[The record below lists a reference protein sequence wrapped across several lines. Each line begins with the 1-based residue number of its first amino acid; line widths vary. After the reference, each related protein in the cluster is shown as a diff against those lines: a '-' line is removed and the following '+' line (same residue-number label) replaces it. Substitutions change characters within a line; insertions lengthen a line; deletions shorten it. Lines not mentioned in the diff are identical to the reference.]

1 MATPELSDFF
11 AVLRSGDGQAV
22 EELLRQ
28 LDPILR
34 RIIRLRL
41 TDGRLRRLM
50 DTTDIVQ
57 SLLKNFLYQSK
68 NGHPAA
74 PGSDGLCAYL
84 AAAVHHKICT
94 KARKER
100 RHAGSLPDGWD
111 PLSSESPPAQHVEGR
126 DFRQEVRARLPEPTR
141 RLFDLKVQGL
151 TWAEIAQKAGGHP
164 DALRMRLRRAV
175 ATVLGEL
182 GHEELSH
189 AR

>member
-1 MATPELSDFF
+1 MATPELADFF

-57 SLLKNFLYQSK
+57 SLLKNFLGQSATD
-68 NGHPAA
+68 HPAA
-74 PGSDGLCAYL
+74 TGPDRLCAYL
-84 AAAVHHKICT
+84 AAAVHHKIYT
-94 KARKER
+94 KMRKER
-100 RHAGSLPDGWD
+100 RHAGSLPDGWE
-111 PLSSESPPAQHVEGR
+111 PLSPEPPLGQQVESQ
-126 DFRQEVRARLPEPTR
+126 DLRQAVRARLAEQAR

-151 TWAEIAQKAGGHP
+151 TWAEIAEQTGGHP

-175 ATVLGEL
+175 ATALGEL
-182 GHEELSH
+182 GCEELSH

>member
-1 MATPELSDFF
+1 MAAPELADFF
-11 AVLRSGDGQAV
+11 AVLRSGDGRAV
-22 EELLRQ
+22 EQLLRQ

-57 SLLKNFLYQSK
+57 SLLKNFLYQSE
-68 NGHPAA
+68 NDHPAA

-94 KARKER
+94 KTRKER
-100 RHAGSLPDGWD
+100 RHAGSLPDGWE
-111 PLSSESPPAQHVEGR
+111 PLSPEPPPAQHVEGQ
-126 DFRQEVRARLPEPTR
+126 DFRQEVRGRLPEPAR
-141 RLFDLKVQGL
+141 RLFDLKVQGF
-151 TWAEIAQKAGGHP
+151 TWAEVAEQAGGHP

-175 ATVLGEL
+175 ATALGEL
-182 GHEELSH
+182 GHEDSSH

>member
-1 MATPELSDFF
+1 MATPELFDFF

-57 SLLKNFLYQSK
+57 SLLANFLCQSATD
-68 NGHPAA
+68 HPA
-74 PGSDGLCAYL
+74 PPNPHRLCAYL

-94 KARKER
+94 KTRKER
-100 RHAGSLPDGWD
+100 RHAGSLPDGWE
-111 PLSSESPPAQHVEGR
+111 PLSPEPPPAQNAEGQ
-126 DFRQEVRARLPEPTR
+126 DFRQAVRARLPEQTR
-141 RLFDLKVQGL
+141 RLFDLKAEGL
-151 TWAEIAQKAGGHP
+151 TWAEIAEQVGGHP

-175 ATVLGEL
+175 AAALGEL
-182 GHEELSH
+182 GCEELSH